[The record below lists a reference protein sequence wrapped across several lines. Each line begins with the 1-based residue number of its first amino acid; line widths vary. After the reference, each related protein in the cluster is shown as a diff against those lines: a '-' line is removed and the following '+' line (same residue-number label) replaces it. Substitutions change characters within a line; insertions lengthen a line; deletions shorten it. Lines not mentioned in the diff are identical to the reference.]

1 MNPISPPIYPGALI
15 SLLLLEPERT
25 IIIVIPSL
33 PSCCVENKSSIPQA
47 NSNPDLK

>member
-1 MNPISPPIYPGALI
+1 MNPMSLLIYQGALI
-15 SLLLLEPERT
+15 GLLLLEPERT

-47 NSNPDLK
+47 NSNPYLK